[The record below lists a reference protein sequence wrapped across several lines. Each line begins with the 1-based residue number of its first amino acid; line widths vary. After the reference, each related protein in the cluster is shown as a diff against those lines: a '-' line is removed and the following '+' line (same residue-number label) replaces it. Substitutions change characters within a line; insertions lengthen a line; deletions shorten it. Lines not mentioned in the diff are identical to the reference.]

1 MSPVSRFD
9 PRKETPRAV
18 AATLFVALVLLVP
31 IPEVEGVP
39 PGPWERWLD
48 ELVHLALFA
57 GLAVAWRRSGVAAPF
72 GNRGLLALGGALVA
86 YGALLELAQ
95 GATGWRTAEWGDL
108 AADALG
114 VALVLGWAA
123 RPQPAAAG
131 LPRDAR

>member
-1 MSPVSRFD
+1 MRSEPRFESREPV
-9 PRKETPRAV
+9 
-18 AATLFVALVLLVP
+18 ATALFVGFLVALVLLVP

-48 ELVHLALFA
+48 ELVHLLLFA
-57 GLAVAWRRSGVAAPF
+57 GLAAAWRRAGVGAR
-72 GNRGLLALGGALVA
+72 GGSLGLLALGGALVG

-123 RPQPAAAG
+123 RPQPAGERASV
-131 LPRDAR
+131 DAR

>member
-1 MSPVSRFD
+1 MREPG
-9 PRKETPRAV
+9 EHRAAIDGALGI
-18 AATLFVALVLLVP
+18 AASLLVALVLLVP

-57 GLAVAWRRSGVAAPF
+57 GLAAAWRRAGVGAR
-72 GNRGLLALGGALVA
+72 GRSLGLLALGGALVG

-123 RPQPAAAG
+123 RPQPARAG
-131 LPRDAR
+131 LPSDAR